1 MPVGDTMEHTTSS
14 RAGSPLPAPIRPL
27 VTARR
32 WSREPRHRY
41 RRRRAAALLGVAILA
56 IVIGVVVIGGG
67 GSTRI
72 VVPGEGQAGF
82 LRSVQILAGTG
93 DRSLAV
99 RERAIQ
105 NAAINRTLQY
115 TPYVRIAGSQHRELA
130 LTFDDGPGP
139 FTPQVL
145 AILKQDDAEGTFFEV
160 GVEEHFFHVGTSEAV
175 ADGFPIGDHTFSH
188 EPMSTLRRAQQQAQL
203 LNQIKAT
210 KPYGAP
216 YPRLFR
222 PPYGRWDATTLSL
235 LHRYRMLMV
244 LWSVD
249 TSDYRRQGVRAILR
263 SAVDGARPGAIILL
277 HDAGGDRT
285 ETVQALPR
293 IISALRQRG
302 YRLVTVPQLLAD
314 NPAPVDQQISSV
326 IGGGG

>member
-1 MPVGDTMEHTTSS
+1 MERTTSS
-14 RAGSPLPAPIRPL
+14 RSRSPLPVSVRPM
-27 VTARR
+27 VSARR
-32 WSREPRHRY
+32 WSRDPRHRY
-41 RRRRAAALLGVAILA
+41 RRRRAAALLGLAILA
-56 IVIGVVVIGGG
+56 TVIGVVVAGGG
-67 GSTRI
+67 GGTRI
-72 VVPGEGQAGF
+72 VVPGQGQAGF

-93 DRSLAV
+93 SHSLRAQ
-99 RERAIQ
+99 ERAIQ

-115 TPYVRIAGSQHRELA
+115 TPYVRIAGAQHRELA

-145 AILKQDDAEGTFFEV
+145 AVLKQEDVQGTFFEV
-160 GVEEHFFHVGTSEAV
+160 GVEEHFFHAGTSEAV

-188 EPMSTLRRAQQQAQL
+188 VPMSALRRAQQQAQM

-210 KPYGAP
+210 QPYGAP

-222 PPYGRWDATTLSL
+222 PPYGSWNATTLAL

-249 TSDYRRQGVRAILR
+249 TSDYRRPGVRAIVNA
-263 SAVDGARPGAIILL
+263 AVRGARPGAIILL

-285 ETVQALPR
+285 QTVEALPK
-293 IISALRQRG
+293 IISALRQRR
-302 YRLVTVPQLLAD
+302 YRLVTVPQLLVD
-314 NPAPVDQQISSV
+314 NPAPADQQVASV
-326 IGGGG
+326 VGAGG

>member
-1 MPVGDTMEHTTSS
+1 MERTTSS
-14 RAGSPLPAPIRPL
+14 RARSPLSAPIRPI
-27 VTARR
+27 VSARQ

-41 RRRRAAALLGVAILA
+41 RRRRAIALLTLAILA
-56 IVIGVVVIGGG
+56 TVVGIVVASGGQG
-67 GSTRI
+67 ARV

-93 DRSLAV
+93 AHSLAAQ
-99 RERAIQ
+99 ERTIQ
-105 NAAINRTLQY
+105 NAAITRTLQY
-115 TPYVRIAGSQHRELA
+115 TPYVRIAGAQHRELA

-145 AILKQDDAEGTFFEV
+145 AILKQEDAQGTFFEV
-160 GVEEHFFHVGTSEAV
+160 GIEEHFFHTGTREAV

-188 EPMSTLRRAQQQAQL
+188 EPMSTLRRGQQQAQL
-203 LNQIKAT
+203 LNQIKAI

-222 PPYGRWDATTLSL
+222 PPYGRWNSTTLSL
-235 LHRYRMLMV
+235 LHRYGMLMV

-249 TSDYRRQGVRAILR
+249 TSDWRRPGVHAIVS

-277 HDAGGDRT
+277 HDAGGDRAQ
-285 ETVQALPR
+285 TVLALPK
-293 IISALRQRG
+293 IISALRRRG
-302 YRLVTVPQLLAD
+302 YRLVTVPQLLVD
-314 NPAPVDQQISSV
+314 NPAPADQQIASV
-326 IGGGG
+326 IGAGG